1 MLSDVDESRT
11 KALLLSLL
19 VLTPDAKLAE
29 LRRRPPT
36 HPAIEVDDLRHARE
50 VLVALATAVETAEP
64 QRLRWLRAAWALL
77 EGEAQIERE
86 APVEREAP
94 IEHVLPSVPPAR
106 AVPLPLPPVSDHWF
120 ESNAP
125 APAPAFEHPPAA
137 LRGTHAFAARPDP
150 SLSTL
155 PFHGEAAPPSA
166 TAAQA
171 VPHEAIGETSMVP
184 ALDLDAEVLPFS
196 PRSMDPHLKAFT
208 VENYAA
214 LCVERAAQ
222 PSDTTRIALR
232 YHLTEDQLER
242 LDAHWR
248 QRLAADATTL
258 GQFTAHYDRFMQWL
272 TQPPEPRG

>member
-1 MLSDVDESRT
+1 MLTDVDESRT

-50 VLVALATAVETAEP
+50 VLVALATAVETADP

-77 EGEAQIERE
+77 EGEVLIEGE
-86 APVEREAP
+86 APIEGEAQ
-94 IEHVLPSVPPAR
+94 IEHVLPVVLLER

-125 APAPAFEHPPAA
+125 APAFEQPPA
-137 LRGTHAFAARPDP
+137 PQ
-150 SLSTL
+150 S
-155 PFHGEAAPPSA
+155 
-166 TAAQA
+166 
-171 VPHEAIGETSMVP
+171 VPREAIGETSMVP
-184 ALDLDAEVLPFS
+184 ALDFDAEVLPFS

-222 PSDTTRIALR
+222 PSDTARIALR
-232 YHLTEDQLER
+232 YKLTEDQLER

-258 GQFTAHYDRFMQWL
+258 GQFTAHYERFMQWL
-272 TQPPEPRG
+272 TQPPQPRG